1 MFLEFADEAERLFG
15 AEIADRVNEI
25 GGYGKNGEVIY
36 DAPPIACPSVLVDKK
51 QNATATFMSNGSLGF
66 LVKLNEGLEVNVL
79 ESHFDTTAKR
89 ETGVPSSNVW
99 LRLEIDSKPCIASI
113 INPLNNRSLAPSAQR
128 LVKIGDPDRA
138 YWYFTQFA
146 IQNGATLITAVRLSL
161 VYLDHGP
168 VILRQVIVKNT
179 GDQSVSG
186 SLWTHFNLHGTQKF
200 VYNKD
205 LWYDSGLPLSD
216 TETVASA
223 VVPYSDVL
231 QIKRQSS
238 RFEVLE
244 PIAQTC
250 DYMSFVGSSS
260 ASIVTPRAVIHDKLL
275 DEGAG
280 EKMNRFSSPTIA
292 ANGYS
297 FDLKQGESAVLFQ
310 SLLYVTNADVI
321 DAFRKSS
328 VSDAPTYSAISSAFK
343 TAAEEL
349 VCSTQDLVSGAI
361 NSRDNASGS
370 QAHPDFDVQI
380 SNDPIVA
387 QYANSV
393 WTGVS
398 EIYENCR
405 AHGAML
411 ADGIELGTRDRGQ
424 DMWPKMKED
433 PGRVRTD
440 LIHAMSFMYQ
450 AVDYNP
456 DPTAGRLTLREK
468 LHGMFPRQYPSA
480 WRNRD
485 QEVVNDNRP
494 YTDSPLWL
502 INSLCMLIRETGDI
516 SLLLERVKTIH
527 LTDPDNPEK
536 SGIVGCNK
544 IYSIFEVV
552 MEVFASFKRHV
563 MDSPYKMA
571 QILYGEWCDPVDMF
585 GTSVVGDSTT
595 RGVGRGSHT
604 RLSAH
609 LVLTMVEFIDIIKAE
624 NVSNYLISN
633 GISPDVSKLE
643 LFADD
648 LRQAVIKTAW
658 EDGDMPGF
666 VNVIHELKKD
676 GSIPAYDKSD
686 IGYTLG
692 SMSGSDFDGAKRRDL
707 TSQAY
712 GLEML
717 GIKRPYLTPVPDTED
732 KIKSL
737 LNTIDTLFYHEKLG
751 LALFT
756 TSIGNNQEAVRL
768 VGRMGVVPSG
778 TAENGEYHHAQVMM
792 HRFRINVPDQVDTV
806 WKQFKPMMSALR
818 DESIGG
824 PFETPCTSY
833 VSDVDD
839 PHFGQAMYFGLSGS
853 TDWIIEVFQSIAGL
867 RLSIHDS
874 SLPDLTISPNLPA
887 LLKDNITFR
896 RRLFTRKDN
905 GEYEIIPFTLRVRRE
920 GDGDRLVTTR
930 ILINGQ
936 EVDKAIVQ
944 DVMLYAGSEIE
955 VVIARLYTTS

>member
-1 MFLEFADEAERLFG
+1 MFVEFKNEAERLFG
-15 AEIADRVNEI
+15 MEIADRVNKI
-25 GGYGKNGEVIY
+25 GGYGKDGEVIY
-36 DAPPIACPSVLVDKK
+36 DAPPVACPSVLVDQK

-66 LVKLNEGLEVNVL
+66 LVKIEEGLEVNIL

-89 ETGVPSSNVW
+89 ETGTPSSNVW
-99 LRLEIDSKPCIASI
+99 LRLEIDGQPCIASI
-113 INPLNNRSLAPSAQR
+113 INPLNNRSLEPTAHR
-128 LVKIGDPDRA
+128 LVKMGEPDRA
-138 YWYFTQFA
+138 YWYFAEFLKP
-146 IQNGATLITAVRLSL
+146 NGVKIRTAVRLSL
-161 VYLDHGP
+161 VYLDQGP
-168 VILRQVIVKNT
+168 AIFRQMMVKNA
-179 GDQSVSG
+179 GAESVQG
-186 SLWTHFNLHGTQKF
+186 SLWTHFNLHGTQRF

-223 VVPYSDVL
+223 VVPYSDIL

-238 RFEVLE
+238 RFEGFKPL
-244 PIAQTC
+244 AQTC

-260 ASIVTPRAVIHDKLL
+260 ASIITPQAVLRGELL
-275 DEGAG
+275 SEGAG
-280 EKMNRFSSPTIA
+280 DRMNRFSSPTIA

-297 FDLKQGESAVLFQ
+297 FDLKAGESAALFQ
-310 SLLYVTNADVI
+310 SLLYVTDPDI
-321 DAFRKSS
+321 IEAFRKCSLA
-328 VSDAPTYSAISSAFK
+328 DAPTYSAISNAFK
-343 TAAEEL
+343 TAAEM
-349 VCSTQDLVSGAI
+349 LVSSAPDAVLDAAR
-361 NSRDNASGS
+361 SRRGTKDGE
-370 QAHPDFDVQI
+370 AHPDFDI
-380 SNDPIVA
+380 RIPSDPVVA

-433 PGRVRTD
+433 PGRVRAD

-450 AVDYNP
+450 TVDYTP
-456 DPTAGRLTLREK
+456 DPSASRLTLREK

-485 QEVVNDNRP
+485 QEVFNDNRP

-516 SLLLERVKTIH
+516 SLLLENVETIR

-536 SGIVGCNK
+536 SGIVGCDK
-544 IYSIFEVV
+544 THSILEVA
-552 MEVFASFKRHV
+552 MEVFASFERHV
-563 MDSPYKMA
+563 LDSPYKMA

-585 GTSVVGDSTT
+585 GTSVVGDSST
-595 RGVGRGSHT
+595 RGMGRGSHT

-609 LVLTMVEFIDIIKAE
+609 VVLTLAEFIDILRTKH
-624 NVSNYLISN
+624 VSDYLAGE
-633 GISPDVSKLE
+633 GIHPDVQRLE
-643 LFADD
+643 SFADK

-658 EDGDMPGF
+658 EDGDKPGF

-676 GSIPAYDKSD
+676 GSVPAYDKGET
-686 IGYTLG
+686 GYTLG

-717 GIKRPYLTPVPDTED
+717 NLKRPYLTPVPDAER
-732 KIKSL
+732 KIQSL

-756 TSIGNNQEAVRL
+756 VPIGNNREAVRL

-778 TAENGEYHHAQVMM
+778 AAENGEYHHAQVMM
-792 HRFRINVPDQVDTV
+792 HRFRLNVAGQADTV
-806 WKQFKPMMSALR
+806 WREFKPMMSALR

-867 RLSIHDS
+867 RLNLHDPS
-874 SLPDLTISPNLPA
+874 VPDLTVSPNLPA
-887 LLKDNITFR
+887 MLKDNITFR
-896 RRLFTRKDN
+896 RRLFIRTDN
-905 GEYEIIPFTLRVRRE
+905 GEYTVMPFTLRVRRE
-920 GDGDRLVTTR
+920 GDGDRLASSR

-936 EVDKAIVQ
+936 EVDEAAVRDLISYSGKGIEMEIVRT
-944 DVMLYAGSEIE
+944 YC
-955 VVIARLYTTS
+955 